1 MIEAEQRWLERWLDA
16 DYFGV
21 VQRTYQR
28 QSASTNMIL
37 IVGLGNP
44 GKKYQKTRHNLG
56 FRVVDEIAANFQ
68 FSPALSQKGGVQSIF
83 NVKISKGE
91 IANKKIILAKPQ
103 TFMNLSGKAV
113 KKLISNIQNL
123 TSKLWIIHDDI
134 DIPLG
139 EIRIVKNRSSA
150 GHKGVESI
158 IRELKTKD
166 FVRFRVGVKPKTSNL
181 KPETL
186 DRFVLQK
193 FTREEEKILK
203 KIIKKTIEIINFSLK
218 SGIEKTMQK
227 FNK

>member
-1 MIEAEQRWLERWLDA
+1 M
-16 DYFGV
+16 F
-21 VQRTYQR
+21 
-28 QSASTNMIL
+28 L

-158 IRELKTKD
+158 IKELGTKN
-166 FVRFRVGVKPKTSNL
+166 FVRFRIGILPKTGKPKNAES
-181 KPETL
+181 
-186 DRFVLQK
+186 FVLKK
-193 FTREEEKILK
+193 FNKEEEKIVK
-203 KIIKKTIEIINFSLK
+203 EVIKKTAEAIEMVLEE
-218 SGIEKTMQK
+218 GTEKAMAK
-227 FNK
+227 YN

>member
-1 MIEAEQRWLERWLDA
+1 ML
-16 DYFGV
+16 
-21 VQRTYQR
+21 
-28 QSASTNMIL
+28 L
-37 IVGLGNP
+37 IIGLGNP
-44 GKKYQKTRHNLG
+44 GWKFQKTRHNLG
-56 FRVVDEIAANFQ
+56 FRVVDELVRKNNFPIFKLSKKFLAEISEGKIAD
-68 FSPALSQKGGVQSIF
+68 QKV
-83 NVKISKGE
+83 
-91 IANKKIILAKPQ
+91 ILAKPQ
-103 TFMNLSGKAV
+103 TFMNLSGKSV
-113 KKLISNIQNL
+113 KKLTNNL
-123 TSKLWIIHDDI
+123 QLTTYNLWVIHDDL
-134 DIPLG
+134 DLPLG
-139 EIRIVKNRSSA
+139 KIRISVGRGAA

-158 IRELKTKD
+158 IKELKTKN